1 MKKLYKSYI
10 REKRKNGYRRNKT
23 RGSLEEM
30 RRIEEV
36 RGKVENSMIEPIET
50 RRIEV
55 VSL

>member
-1 MKKLYKSYI
+1 
-10 REKRKNGYRRNKT
+10 
-23 RGSLEEM
+23 M